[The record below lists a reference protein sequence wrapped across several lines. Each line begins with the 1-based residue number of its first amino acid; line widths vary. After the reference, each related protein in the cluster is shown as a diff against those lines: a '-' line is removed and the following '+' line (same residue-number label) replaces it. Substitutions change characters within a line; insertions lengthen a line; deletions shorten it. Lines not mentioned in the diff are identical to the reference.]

1 MKQHYDYIIVGA
13 GSAGC
18 VLADRLSESGEHS
31 VLLLEAGGTDKSIF
45 IQMPTALSYP
55 MNTEKYAWQFETV
68 QEDGL
73 DGRQLHCPRGKVLGG
88 SSSINGMVYV
98 RGHACDFD
106 QWEEE
111 GAKGWNYQAC
121 LPYFRKAESWV
132 GGADDYRGDSGPL
145 GTCSGNDM
153 KLNPLYEA
161 FIEAGKEAGYPE
173 TEDYNGF
180 QQEGFGPMHMTVDKG
195 VRASTSNSY
204 LSRAKKRKNFTLM
217 KRVTVRRVLLE
228 ETRLEEEGLEEVG
241 QQGKKAVGV
250 EFEKAGS
257 IQQCFAKNEVISSA
271 GSIGSVQL
279 LQLSGIGP
287 KDVLEK
293 AGIELKHQLEG
304 VGKNLQDHLEV
315 YFQYHC
321 KQPITLNSKLGLVSK
336 GLIGTEWI
344 LTRKGLGATNHFES
358 CAFIRS
364 REGLKWPNIQYHFLP
379 AAMRYDGQAAF
390 DGHGFQVHVGPNKP
404 ESRGTVEVVSSN
416 PNDKPKI
423 EFNYI
428 STEQDKQD
436 WRDCIRLTREILNQP
451 AMDEFRGDEIQ
462 PGLHITTDEQIDE
475 WVKQNVE
482 SAYHPSCSC
491 KMGADDDLLAVLDEQ
506 CQVRG
511 IQGLRVVDSSIF
523 PTIPNG
529 NLNAPTIMVA
539 ERAADMILGHAL
551 EKANNTPVWIAPNW
565 QEMQR
570 MHPPKRD
577 LESIS

>member
-18 VLADRLSESGEHS
+18 VLADRLTESGQHS

-173 TEDYNGF
+173 TDDYNGF

-195 VRASTSNSY
+195 VRASTSNAY

-228 ETRLEEEGLEEVG
+228 ETGSDEKGLEEIG
-241 QQGKKAVGV
+241 LQGKKAVGV

-364 REGLKWPNIQYHFLP
+364 REGVKWPNIQYHFLP

-462 PGLHITTDEQIDE
+462 PGLNIATDEQIDE

-491 KMGADDDLLAVLDEQ
+491 KMGADDDPLAVLDEQ

-539 ERAADMILGHAL
+539 ERAADMILGNAL
-551 EKANNTPVWIAPNW
+551 EKSSNTPVWIAPNW